1 MLHSED
7 IIGPVGQT
15 CPQKVYPST
24 TAAAAAEAE
33 EERRIER
40 RKKSKIFILIS
51 LSPSSLCV

>member
-1 MLHSED
+1 MYPVLHSED

-33 EERRIER
+33 E
-40 RKKSKIFILIS
+40 KKEE
-51 LSPSSLCV
+51 